1 VATSVA
7 ARADREYRR
16 DLDVRILTM
25 AKRDTSAVVELRQ
38 YTLNPGRRDDLISL
52 FDRHFVETQEAEGM
66 RIIGQFRDA
75 NDPDRFVWVRGFRD
89 MDSRKNALQAFYT
102 GPTWKAHREAANAT
116 MIDSDNVLL
125 LRPVTP
131 DSGFM
136 LPEERPPVTAMKVPP
151 SKIVATIYLLA
162 SVADATFA
170 QFFDT
175 SLAPA
180 MRAAGAEPIARF
192 QTEYAVNTFPALP
205 VRDVSA
211 FIWFARPEKLGA
223 WPDETD
229 AALAKRLIVP
239 AQRLVLL
246 PTARSLLA

>member
-1 VATSVA
+1 
-7 ARADREYRR
+7 
-16 DLDVRILTM
+16 M
-25 AKRDTSAVVELRQ
+25 AQRDTSAVVELRQ
-38 YTLNPGRRDDLISL
+38 YTLHPGKRDDLITL

-66 RIIGQFRDA
+66 RILGQFRDA
-75 NDPDRFVWVRGFRD
+75 NAPDRFVWVRGFRD
-89 MDSRKNALQAFYT
+89 MESRRNALQAFYT
-102 GPTWKAHREAANAT
+102 GPTWKTHRSAANAT

-136 LPEERPPVTAMKVPP
+136 LPDARPPVDAMQAPP

-162 SVADATFA
+162 ALADASFT
-170 QFFDT
+170 QYFDA

-180 MRAAGAEPIARF
+180 LRAAGAEPIARF

-211 FIWFARPEKLGA
+211 FVWFARPKQISG

-229 AALAKRLIVP
+229 AALARRLMVP
-239 AQRLVLL
+239 VQRLVLL